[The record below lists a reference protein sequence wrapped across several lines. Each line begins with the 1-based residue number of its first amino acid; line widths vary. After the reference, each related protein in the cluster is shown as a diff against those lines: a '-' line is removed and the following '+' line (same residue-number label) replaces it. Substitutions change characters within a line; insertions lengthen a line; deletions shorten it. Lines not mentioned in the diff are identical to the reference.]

1 VAVIGRKETATL
13 DLTPRQLAVLERLRA
28 RGFRFVS
35 FPLYASALGIRKGN
49 CAALLQPAESGEMGL
64 LSDPC
69 YLVEGNLSV
78 RIHRGNQQWFVWKK
92 KKIEAT
98 LERLAELSRFT
109 AELKESL
116 ELPD

>member
-1 VAVIGRKETATL
+1 M
-13 DLTPRQLAVLERLRA
+13 
-28 RGFRFVS
+28 S
-35 FPLYASALGIRKGN
+35 FPLYASAIGIRKGN
-49 CAALLQPAESGEMGL
+49 CAALLRPMENGGIRL

-78 RIHRGNQQWFVWKK
+78 RIHRGNQQWFLWKQ

-98 LERLAELSRFT
+98 PERLGELSRFT

-116 ELPD
+116 ELPA